1 MNCYSFVSLIFKNKP
16 KSITPNLKTQIY
28 NPKFEVRLYFEKVL
42 ALKLIKWNKH
52 GNQQYTDNSRIYYT
66 DIIVKIVDI

>member
-16 KSITPNLKTQIY
+16 KGTELC

-52 GNQQYTDNSRIYYT
+52 GNQQHTDNSRIYYT